1 MLLLILFIK
10 NFDDVFND
18 QAIKDILG
26 FVLMTQSF
34 KRIHDV
40 FNDVVI
46 K

>member
-1 MLLLILFIK
+1 MFLLILFIK
-10 NFDDVFND
+10 KFEDVFND

-26 FVLMTQSF
+26 FVFMTQSF

-40 FNDVVI
+40 FNDIVI